1 MIERTEAWSG
11 KGRFES
17 LAGDWNGRVTTV
29 SSCEGG
35 DDDFERREYPD
46 VFLAWVDGESAVVHT
61 RGTDFGFIPTWAV
74 RNTQP
79 GIVYWEPYGASERAR
94 IIEEVR

>member
-1 MIERTEAWSG
+1 VIERTEAWSG

-35 DDDFERREYPD
+35 DDDFENRVDTD
-46 VFLAWVDGESAVVHT
+46 VFGAEVEGESAVVQT
-61 RGTDFGFIPTWAV
+61 SDRDSGYNSTWTV
-74 RNTQP
+74 RNTRL
-79 GIVYWEPYGASERAR
+79 GIVYENGVPDDAR
-94 IIEEVR
+94 VIEEVR